1 MNKNKGLKCKGIL
14 ESECWLNLML
24 TGIGQRF
31 NGRPIGGDKSSYI
44 YAAHLPALF
53 FTRFDK
59 VVGILPVFQKVLIRS
74 VQNSH
79 PHVTKLLLKE
89 ILDVSAHVEY
99 VRHSCTQREY
109 IAINRVSTKSR
120 IVFSFIKSN

>member
-1 MNKNKGLKCKGIL
+1 
-14 ESECWLNLML
+14 ML
-24 TGIGQRF
+24 LR
-31 NGRPIGGDKSSYI
+31 GGGKLASRGTAKPNVSPLLLGETNHHIYI
-44 YAAHLPALF
+44 HAAHLSALF

-109 IAINRVSTKSR
+109 IAIYRVSTKSR